1 MKIDS
6 LIYGLRSTLRT
17 TMIHLL
23 RILMMTKNIILT
35 IFITFL
41 SYAIVSSIGQPQ
53 HNYSAPYSAA
63 IAD

>member
-1 MKIDS
+1 
-6 LIYGLRSTLRT
+6 
-17 TMIHLL
+17 MIHLL

-53 HNYSAPYSAA
+53 HTYSAPYSATF
-63 IAD
+63 AD

>member
-1 MKIDS
+1 M
-6 LIYGLRSTLRT
+6 
-17 TMIHLL
+17 MIHLL